1 MMASFDGGK
10 NADLAPTATIVDTES
25 LRGASFDKDLA
36 AAIVPDH
43 AQDVDSRVEKRV
55 LRKIDL
61 VLIPWMWIG
70 YGFVYY
76 DKVCAH
82 SLQIFPGSTPFTFR
96 VLV

>member
-1 MMASFDGGK
+1 MTSYDGGK
-10 NADLAPTATIVDTES
+10 DAPMATVVDSES
-25 LRGASFDKDLA
+25 LGGGSFDKDLA

-43 AQDVDSRVEKRV
+43 AQEIDSRVERRV

-70 YGFVYY
+70 YGLVYY

-82 SLQIFPGSTPFTFR
+82 SRSFSEESTAFAF
-96 VLV
+96 